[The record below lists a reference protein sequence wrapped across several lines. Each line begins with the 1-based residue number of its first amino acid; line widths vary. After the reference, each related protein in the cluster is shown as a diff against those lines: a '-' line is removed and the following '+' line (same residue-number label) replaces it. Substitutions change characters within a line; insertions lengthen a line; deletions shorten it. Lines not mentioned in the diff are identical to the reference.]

1 VTGRG
6 LVAALAALLV
16 AGCASNSAPDSFLL
30 AKLDNQAKARALV
43 EEGINQYQEQLI
55 RRGDLGQVAPVRE
68 YFVMALRFDSQNVLA
83 ARYRDLV
90 DAFRAAQLSRALKQ
104 AQAGYAVEHRSDDV
118 TYSMLVAI
126 QTALRLEPANATAN
140 RLARDTES
148 LRQSVIARQLAQG
161 QASMANAAQAGS
173 PTDQEN
179 ADADAWQT
187 FAGVL
192 QIDAQNSTA
201 TSQMASIRSQLDKLA
216 QARAAQIRKLIA
228 AGQFDAARDKVAE
241 MSVLNRR
248 VGGVLSTRVG
258 ALLYELN
265 YRWARSL
272 YARGAY
278 VLAQQKVT
286 QAIRI
291 SATDEAL
298 LLKRRINELVSQEER
313 QASFDDSVHEIDDL
327 IQQGDLSAANARID
341 ATARI
346 VKDSSQQDQ
355 LDARRQKVRSYLPE
369 LYASAV
375 TDYRNEDF
383 KDAIELLQTIV
394 SIDVTY
400 EQAADY
406 LDKAQAKQKLIEE
419 Y

>member
-1 VTGRG
+1 
-6 LVAALAALLV
+6 
-16 AGCASNSAPDSFLL
+16 
-30 AKLDNQAKARALV
+30 V
-43 EEGINQYQEQLI
+43 EEGINQYQAQLI
-55 RRGDLGQVAPVRE
+55 RKGDLGQVAPVRE
-68 YFVMALRFDSQNVLA
+68 YFTMALRFDSQNVLA

-90 DAFRAAQLSRALKQ
+90 DNFRAAQLSQALKQ
-104 AQAGYAVEHRSDDV
+104 AQAGYAVERRSEDV
-118 TYSMLVAI
+118 TYSMLAAI
-126 QTALRLEPANATAN
+126 QTALRLDPANATAN
-140 RLARDTES
+140 RLARDTEP
-148 LRQSVIARQLAQG
+148 LRQSVIARQLAKG
-161 QASMANAAQAGS
+161 QASMGKATQAAS
-173 PTDQEN
+173 ETDREN
-179 ADADAWQT
+179 ADVEAWQT
-187 FAGVL
+187 FAAVL
-192 QIDAQNSTA
+192 LIDPKNSTA
-201 TSQMASIRSQLDKLA
+201 TDQMASLRRQMDA
-216 QARAAQIRKLIA
+216 TTAARAAPIRKLIA
-228 AGQFDAARDKVAE
+228 AGQFDAARDRVAE
-241 MSVLNRR
+241 LSVLNRR
-248 VGGVLSTRVG
+248 VGGILDTRIA

-272 YARGAY
+272 YAHKAY

-298 LLKRRINELVSQEER
+298 SLKRRIGDLASQEER

-341 ATARI
+341 AAGRI

-355 LDARRQKVRSYLPE
+355 LDARRQKVRSYLPQ

-375 TDYRNEDF
+375 SDYRGEDF

-406 LDKAQAKQKLIEE
+406 LDKATAKEKLIEQ